1 MFGLQVLIPGIDPT
15 VDIVVLHGLDG
26 HPTRTFTATV
36 DGVDVCW
43 LTHPDLLPASLP
55 RARVVT
61 FGYDVKTKAKAVSM
75 ANLEDHADHPL
86 HSLERLRLETQVRYH
101 HPTEGL
107 NLMIIRSHRPGL
119 SYSWLTV

>member
-1 MFGLQVLIPGIDPT
+1 MFGLQVLIPGIDPV

-26 HPTRTFTATV
+26 HPTRSFTASM

-55 RARVVT
+55 RARVLT

-75 ANLEDHADHPL
+75 ANLEDHADHL
-86 HSLERLRLETQVRYH
+86 LQSLERLRLETQVRDYL
-101 HPTEGL
+101 PA
-107 NLMIIRSHRPGL
+107 
-119 SYSWLTV
+119 